1 MVCRCIKHI
10 ILITSKLYDPYLV
23 SPYFSVVEVFLEE
36 VEFVVVTSLQSDR
49 GVDEV
54 FLIS

>member
-10 ILITSKLYDPYLV
+10 ILITSNIYDPYLV
-23 SPYFSVVEVFLEE
+23 SPYFSAVEVFFEE

>member
-10 ILITSKLYDPYLV
+10 ILITSVRYDPYLV
-23 SPYFSVVEVFLEE
+23 FLYFSVVEVFFEE